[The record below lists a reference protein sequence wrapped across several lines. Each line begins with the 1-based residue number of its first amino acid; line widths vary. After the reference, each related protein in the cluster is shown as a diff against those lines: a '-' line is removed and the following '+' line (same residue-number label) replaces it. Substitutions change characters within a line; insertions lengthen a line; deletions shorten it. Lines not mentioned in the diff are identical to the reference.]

1 MPQGFD
7 TPVRGSFTQSAKVT
21 LRVWWRIARQLFLE
35 VAGAVFA
42 LCAVFG
48 WLMAWRQW
56 HSKPTGWLIGFA
68 IVYSV
73 VMIYFSITSFR
84 RARRVR

>member
-1 MPQGFD
+1 MPQGFHS
-7 TPVRGSFTQSAKVT
+7 PAQASITQSAKVT

-48 WLMAWRQW
+48 SLMAWRQW
-56 HSKPTGWLIGFA
+56 HSKPAAWLVGFA
-68 IVYSV
+68 IVYAV
-73 VMIYFSITSFR
+73 VMIYFSVTSFR

>member
-1 MPQGFD
+1 MPQGF
-7 TPVRGSFTQSAKVT
+7 PNPSHGSFTQSAKVT

-48 WLMAWRQW
+48 SLMAWRQW
-56 HSKPTGWLIGFA
+56 HSKPTALLIGFA
-68 IVYSV
+68 VVYALL
-73 VMIYFSITSFR
+73 MAFFSITSFR
-84 RARRVR
+84 RARRIR